1 MRMNQNKTHLGN
13 PAFHRSYYPFL
24 STPQCICIWAPGA
37 FAFAAGKQG
46 GGQGKSLLQNVFGLD
61 LAVDFHSLRKSFF
74 VHTIT
79 VYWFVR

>member
-24 STPQCICIWAPGA
+24 STSQYICIWAPGA

-46 GGQGKSLLQNVFGLD
+46 GGQGKSFFAKCFWIGPCSRFSLTQLLFIG
-61 LAVDFHSLRKSFF
+61 S
-74 VHTIT
+74 
-79 VYWFVR
+79 